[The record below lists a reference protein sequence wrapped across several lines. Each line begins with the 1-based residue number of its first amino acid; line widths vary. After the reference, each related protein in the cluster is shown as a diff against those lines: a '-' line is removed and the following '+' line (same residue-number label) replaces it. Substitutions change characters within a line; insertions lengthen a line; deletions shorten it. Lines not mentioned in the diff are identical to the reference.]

1 MSVGMNKLMTLLA
14 LFAWAIPGALF
25 EARAEE
31 GEYLTVNIPPLTGER
46 TTIQITARNPD
57 AKDRMGTIA
66 VTIDG
71 GGPVVPLNPN
81 AYDVFPPDGSAR
93 LATFMPDGDGW
104 KMRPRYEAVVASKMH
119 VELYR
124 DTWSSGAQNTLEF
137 PVTFT
142 KPGAIRILVRATFS
156 KRVDG
161 IAVVDWNFP
170 KEGPSD
176 EQGLP
181 CEVFELFRDEEDD
194 VTEEEASAI
203 HPEEAGSDEPDTSST
218 AVSPSSDRLE
228 STAEEERVYVEKAK
242 EIVLSKTKRNIVYKV
257 FQSLESGSLCTEGTW
272 NALFEEF
279 LFNGEDFYWLDTTK
293 AYTADEE
300 KFRNDL
306 YWCGTYSYTTM
317 VDEPR
322 TLNAYTT
329 DFETA
334 VIMVRLNFGLYD
346 DAPDEEEAPSSPEET
361 DITIGGMGTGFFIT
375 AEGHI
380 LTNHHVVS
388 GAGAVAVIVEGQE
401 PRIAEIV
408 GMDEETDLA
417 LLKVDAP
424 AVPVTFGSTELAR
437 LGQTVF
443 AIGFPSPEIQGV
455 SPKVTMGIISSL
467 TGLMDDAKS
476 YQIDVAVQPGN
487 SGGPL
492 FSATGEVIGVV
503 FARVDDAIYA
513 EATGAIAQKI
523 NYAIKNGPV
532 MAFLQTK
539 PAVYERVLRGTVG
552 VQTQEE
558 AVSRISKSVVL
569 IVVLK
574 EKE

>member
-1 MSVGMNKLMTLLA
+1 MSDGMNKLMTLLA

-25 EARAEE
+25 QARAEE
-31 GEYLTVNIPPLTGER
+31 GAYLTVNIPPLTGER

-71 GGPVVPLNPN
+71 GGPVVPLNPD
-81 AYDVFPPDGSAR
+81 AYDLFPPDGSAR

-104 KMRPRYEAVVASKMH
+104 KMRPRYEAVIASKMH

-124 DTWSSGAQNTLEF
+124 DAWSSGAQDTLEF

-161 IAVVDWNFP
+161 IALVDWNFP
-170 KEGPSD
+170 KEGPPD

-181 CEVFELFRDEEDD
+181 CEVFEISRDDEDD
-194 VTEEEASAI
+194 TTEEVAPAI
-203 HPEEAGSDEPDTSST
+203 RPEETGSDEPDTSSV
-218 AVSPSSDRLE
+218 AVPPASDSTE
-228 STAEEERVYVEKAK
+228 STVDKERVYVEKAT
-242 EIVLSKTKRNIVYKV
+242 EIVFSKSKKNVVYKV
-257 FQSLESGSLCTEGTW
+257 FQSLENGSLCTEGTW
-272 NALFEEF
+272 DALSEAFSF
-279 LFNGEDFYWLDTTK
+279 DGEDFYWLDTTK
-293 AYTADEE
+293 ALTADEE

-346 DAPDEEEAPSSPEET
+346 DAPDEEETPASPEDT
-361 DITIGGMGTGFFIT
+361 DVTIAGTGTGFFIT
-375 AEGHI
+375 DEGHI
-380 LTNHHVVS
+380 LTNNHVVS
-388 GAGAVAVIVEGQE
+388 GAGAVAVVVEGQE

-408 GMDEETDLA
+408 GLDEETDLA
-417 LLKVDAP
+417 LLKVDGP

-443 AIGFPSPEIQGV
+443 AIGFPSPQIQGV
-455 SPKVTMGIISSL
+455 SHKVTMGIISSL

-503 FARVDDAIYA
+503 FARVDDAVYA

-539 PAVYERVLRGTVG
+539 PVVYEQVLRGTVG
-552 VQTQEE
+552 AQTQEE